1 MTMMLSRLQLC
12 EFKSRKTRKR
22 LNEEHLMRPILAVT
36 AAVLLATLP
45 LYAQQPGP
53 IQYKLDFDPQRDVT
67 QSNRDDKGRPGLFI
81 TVRFTISLEGDKQ
94 TDDPTAMYK
103 VIVEEDG
110 QKVHEDDVP
119 RPSPSEDLGLVMV
132 LDTSGSMKEHGRMAQ
147 AKAAAEV
154 FLDKL
159 PAKADCGLILFDH
172 EIREPV
178 LSPTPNRNLLREQI
192 RAVEPRGGTAYLDA
206 AARAV
211 RMLVPQVGRE
221 KAVVVLTD
229 GLDLN
234 SQATVDQVIQLA
246 RKSRVRVYTVGIG
259 EPGKLEPVNSVLV
272 LDRSGSMHP
281 PADDQDRV
289 SKIKALH
296 RAAARFV
303 TIMPGTA
310 QTTLLP
316 FSTEVGIPKSLSGN
330 KKDLIAG
337 IERLT
342 PEGETALFDATY
354 AAIATLDTLQPR
366 GKRAVVAMTDGIDNS
381 SRRRVDEVIERAKEA
396 KISLYMLGFGRP
408 GELDE
413 EVMKQMAEQTGGRYY
428 HAKNE
433 KALLDIFENLS
444 ILLHDDGIDEV
455 TLQNLARH
463 TGGQYYHARKVGD
476 LRFIL
481 EQVTESIQKKS
492 YEVTFKSLRQV
503 SDGTA
508 RRVTLKLVRRG
519 GELASNPVAGDIRPT
534 DEVLQKQEGGYQ
546 TPGVVIAEMNYLVY
560 LSLLGVLIALLAL
573 PAIVR
578 KRLKGTAA

>member
-1 MTMMLSRLQLC
+1 MMLSRLQLC

-519 GELASNPVAGDIRPT
+519 GELASNTVAGDIRPT